1 MLKLHHEEAISETQ
15 MVQTAACQ
23 RTQVT
28 QQVRCMPG
36 QATRIQMFH
45 SWKLLGIKPGI
56 TL

>member
-28 QQVRCMPG
+28 QQVRCMEQQRDG
-36 QATRIQMFH
+36 QETC
-45 SWKLLGIKPGI
+45 
-56 TL
+56 